1 MKQLKTEIIALCD
14 YALVD
19 QQGKVSI
26 MGIFDELRVEKFPG
40 GFIDKFLVATVH
52 GDPNDPHTLTVKL
65 EKEGNGKNLLNQTI
79 VNITTSP
86 NGKSNVIVRLAN
98 VGFESEGDYRFL
110 ICDKSNEKIGE
121 TLLKVMRLNKVQ
133 ESTFKMPVN

>member
-19 QQGKVSI
+19 QLGKVSI

-40 GFIDKFLVATVH
+40 GFIDKFLVATIY
-52 GDPNDPHTLTVKL
+52 GEPSKPYTLIVKL
-65 EKEGNGKNLLNQTI
+65 EKEGNGKNLLNPTI

-98 VGFESEGDYRFL
+98 VGFEKEGDYRFL
-110 ICDKSNEKIGE
+110 IYNGIEKVGE
-121 TLLKVMRLNKVQ
+121 TLLKVIRLDKIQ
-133 ESTFKMPVN
+133 QPTIKMPN